1 MCLFYLMMLHT
12 IPVDTLNSSSRFLFI
27 GEEENKSLCASVIL
41 KAHAAHLD
49 IRPRIKMHHRAKGRL
64 SSRLSFL

>member
-1 MCLFYLMMLHT
+1 MCLFYLMMLPT

-27 GEEENKSLCASVIL
+27 GENKSLCASVIL